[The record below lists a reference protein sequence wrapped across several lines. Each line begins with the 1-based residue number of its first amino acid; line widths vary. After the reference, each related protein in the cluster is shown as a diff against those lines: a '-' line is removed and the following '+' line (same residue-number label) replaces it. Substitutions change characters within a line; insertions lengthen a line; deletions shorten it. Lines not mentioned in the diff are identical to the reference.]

1 MHLLCFTLH
10 SSTLQDMGVENDIPI
25 GAAEDEAAAFRRLQ
39 SRRKA
44 KALEFLRDKF
54 ATFNL
59 LLTCSLAQSM
69 SRITAYCFELVNAD
83 KEDLTGR
90 VPDRQEERKRRRMRR
105 KGPEAFLEE
114 EHRRK
119 HLQGVKLRVQQFLS
133 KAWDDLL
140 SEGMVNSTVIPGAFW
155 PRDEPPSSRFKTMA
169 EHMLRNVAAVKWR
182 LMVRFSTPPWS
193 FAHLHPDAS
202 PESLGKSLQ
211 ELLDASPCCL
221 DPWWAL
227 PLQKHLLTLDEDAQQ
242 VRFRQAVGRLLASLR
257 PVSLREEQSHAVQRR
272 LAGGDVAGPLTSNT
286 QRAASVKKTYELRG
300 GRNLDHAPPKVLK
313 AIKKRKSRPGVF
325 KRPHQTGNC
334 LFFFVAQK
342 RKQGDQRSKAELVA
356 EWNALSEQ
364 SKQWWQSKFKINSSI
379 KRQQAADAKKFA
391 QDHPAPDVPTP
402 WDIGDEVFPIKPE
415 SFRAFLDG
423 FHGKAAGLATLRK
436 LVAES
441 GSNLEIEE
449 YIEQV
454 ESRAEPYHMKKALDL
469 FCKHE
474 LGPALDS
481 DTIRQCSLAREIMAT
496 KPLRLGCFAEHP
508 GLCKCKHEGER
519 PQVQQFMKLVPNK
532 SCLLRFCVGNL
543 VAYARCILGNMSAP
557 DSTGSHLTR
566 IFDGLMKFCG
576 EEFRG
581 LTITVPR
588 RDLHQKHNGD
598 DDIRFFNFSMYPRIS
613 WVLNMFS

>member
-1 MHLLCFTLH
+1 
-10 SSTLQDMGVENDIPI
+10 
-25 GAAEDEAAAFRRLQ
+25 
-39 SRRKA
+39 
-44 KALEFLRDKF
+44 
-54 ATFNL
+54 
-59 LLTCSLAQSM
+59 
-69 SRITAYCFELVNAD
+69 
-83 KEDLTGR
+83 
-90 VPDRQEERKRRRMRR
+90 
-105 KGPEAFLEE
+105 
-114 EHRRK
+114 
-119 HLQGVKLRVQQFLS
+119 
-133 KAWDDLL
+133 
-140 SEGMVNSTVIPGAFW
+140 
-155 PRDEPPSSRFKTMA
+155 
-169 EHMLRNVAAVKWR
+169 
-182 LMVRFSTPPWS
+182 
-193 FAHLHPDAS
+193 
-202 PESLGKSLQ
+202 
-211 ELLDASPCCL
+211 
-221 DPWWAL
+221 
-227 PLQKHLLTLDEDAQQ
+227 
-242 VRFRQAVGRLLASLR
+242 
-257 PVSLREEQSHAVQRR
+257 
-272 LAGGDVAGPLTSNT
+272 
-286 QRAASVKKTYELRG
+286 
-300 GRNLDHAPPKVLK
+300 
-313 AIKKRKSRPGVF
+313 
-325 KRPHQTGNC
+325 
-334 LFFFVAQK
+334 VAQK

-402 WDIGDEVFPIKPE
+402 WDIGDEAFPIKPE

-449 YIEQV
+449 YIERV
-454 ESRAEPYHMKKALDL
+454 ESQAEPYHMKKALDL